1 MEEMNKNYGNGLE
14 EETEGKTLSIFC
26 SDSVGVKAKMT
37 FDSCLVEG
45 IQITYW
51 QDDDEDMEARIESV
65 FAMLFEEVIKT
76 KNLSRNK
83 VEK

>member
-1 MEEMNKNYGNGLE
+1 
-14 EETEGKTLSIFC
+14 
-26 SDSVGVKAKMT
+26 MT

-76 KNLSRNK
+76 RNLSRNK

>member
-1 MEEMNKNYGNGLE
+1 MNKNYGNGLE

-76 KNLSRNK
+76 RNLSRNK

>member
-1 MEEMNKNYGNGLE
+1 MEEMNKNYVNGLE

-76 KNLSRNK
+76 RNLSRNK

>member
-1 MEEMNKNYGNGLE
+1 MNKNYVNGLE

-76 KNLSRNK
+76 RNLSRNK

>member
-1 MEEMNKNYGNGLE
+1 MDQKKKQKV
-14 EETEGKTLSIFC
+14 KTLSIFC

-76 KNLSRNK
+76 RNLSRNK

>member
-76 KNLSRNK
+76 RNLSRNK